1 MRHPH
6 LRYLAPA
13 LAALIVAP
21 GFSED
26 APVVPATPVPTSVST
41 TKPEVTA
48 KVATTLEVVGDSQA
62 DAAKLPGTATVLDA
76 QLLEQHRYQNVHQTL
91 RLAPGV
97 NAVDEDGYGI
107 RLNVGLRGARAVR
120 SLKTLILEDG
130 IPLAPNPYND
140 PGLYMGPA
148 YSRFAAVEI
157 VKGSGQ
163 IQYGPHTTAGL
174 INFKTRDP
182 SFTAGARAD
191 IQLDTF
197 NGYRGLLQGDIP
209 LGEDVAL
216 AVDLYALDTDGFR
229 RFDHVTQTEIAPKL
243 VWRVNDLHALE
254 LRFSH
259 TAEQSNLTYQ
269 GLARDDFEDNPY
281 NRYDF
286 TSRDRFDGERTAVS
300 LRHVW
305 NLEAAGTLRTTGYAQ
320 LTDRTWDRA
329 EQLFT
334 GTTYVGQNVTT
345 AGVTRDASARD
356 RRYYQGGLETRWNN
370 TYTIG
375 GMTAEVDAGLRGHV
389 EGQNN
394 ATRDHEVVTG
404 NYLTRQVDVRDTLA
418 GAMWA
423 QVALGVGGG
432 LTVVPGARVETIH
445 ITSQREI
452 TNYVDA
458 NQPEGDSSTSEVLP
472 GVGLIYDLTGNV
484 QFYGGVH
491 RGFSPPS
498 YSQAVASDGTD
509 NELDSELSW
518 NYELG
523 SRLTLGSFAYIDL
536 VGFYVDYENIIVQG
550 IAGGPQINGG
560 EATHYG
566 AELLTEVDVIAGNAG
581 ALRVPFRLAATWLQ
595 AEYDSDVFS
604 GATLVGEEG
613 NDIEYAP
620 NLTLSASIGIDRFG
634 PREAFGVFVTATYIG
649 EQYSDGLNTE
659 AVDASGSIGLIDD
672 VLLFDV
678 TARYKPAGKK
688 YEIYVGVENLLDEE
702 YAAYRRGGQGTV
714 SGAPLKA
721 VTGIAASF

>member
-1 MRHPH
+1 MRHAH
-6 LRYLAPA
+6 RLHRLAPA
-13 LAALIVAP
+13 LVALIAAP
-21 GFSED
+21 AFAEEAVKP
-26 APVVPATPVPTSVST
+26 APVTPPVSEPSPA
-41 TKPEVTA
+41 A
-48 KVATTLEVVGDSQA
+48 ATTLQVVGETQA
-62 DAAKLPGTATVLDA
+62 DAAKLPGTATVLDE
-76 QLLEQHRYQNVHQTL
+76 QLLETHRYQNVQQSL

-97 NAVDEDGYGI
+97 AAVDEDGYGM
-107 RLNVGLRGARAVR
+107 RLNVGLRGGRAVR

-140 PGLYMGPA
+140 NGLYMGPA

-174 INFKTRDP
+174 VNFKSRTP
-182 SFTAGARAD
+182 TFSNHAHAD

-197 NGYRGLLQGDIP
+197 NGYRGLLQGDIV
-209 LGEDVAL
+209 LGDDVAL

-229 RFDHVTQTEIAPKL
+229 RFDHVTQSEIAPKL
-243 VWRVNDLHALE
+243 VWRVNPLHTLE

-269 GLARDDFEDNPY
+269 GLARDDFESDPY
-281 NRYDF
+281 DRYDF
-286 TSRDRFDGERTAVS
+286 TSQDRFDGERTAVS
-300 LRHVW
+300 LRHHW
-305 NLEAAGTLRTTGYAQ
+305 DLEAAGSLLTTGYVQ

-329 EQLFT
+329 EFAFN
-334 GTTYVGQNVTT
+334 GTTYVGATATT

-356 RRYYQGGLETRWNN
+356 RRYYHGGIETRWNN
-370 TYTIG
+370 TYTLG
-375 GMTAEVDAGLRGHV
+375 GMKAEVDAGLRGHV

-394 ATRDHEVVTG
+394 ASRDHEVTTG

-418 GAMWA
+418 GAVWA

-432 LTVVPGARVETIH
+432 LTVIPGARIETMR

-472 GVGLIYDLTGNV
+472 GLGLIYDLNDHV

-518 NYELG
+518 NYEAG
-523 SRLTLGSFAYIDL
+523 SRLTLGAFAYVDL
-536 VGFYVDYENIIVQG
+536 AAFYVDYENIIVQG
-550 IAGGPQINGG
+550 IANGPQINGG

-566 AELLTEVDVIAGNAG
+566 AELLTEVDLVAGTAG
-581 ALRVPFRLAATWLQ
+581 AVRVPLRLAATWLQ
-595 AEYDSDVFS
+595 AEYDGDVFS
-604 GATLVGEEG
+604 GATLVAEDG
-613 NDIEYAP
+613 NDLEYAP
-620 NLTLSASIGIDRFG
+620 NLSFSARLGVDGFG

-659 AVDASGSIGLIDD
+659 AVDASGSVGQLDD

-678 TARYKPAGKK
+678 TARYKPAGKR
-688 YEIYVGVENLLDEE
+688 YEIYIGVENLLDEE
-702 YAAYRRGGQGTV
+702 YAAYRRTGQGTV
-714 SGAPLKA
+714 AGAPLKGIA
-721 VTGIAASF
+721 GIAASF